1 MMAKG
6 KLHLPA
12 DLDLDT
18 VVAKPGAGRPP
29 AAFHEEPIVS
39 PPPTS
44 VTVPI
49 ETIASSGLRQITD
62 LKTKAIATTLYLL
75 PEDHRRLRRL
85 ERFPLGLN
93 RDSQGVRKGGVLAV
107 DSVSGM
113 RFAAASVS
121 SCDGC
126 PPKWRQILRSCRAC
140 CNMIGIR
147 SKPNN
152 SSNQVNGD
160 LGSNAACIARC
171 AHVARRFRCQFS
183 D

>member
-1 MMAKG
+1 MWR
-6 KLHLPA
+6 H
-12 DLDLDT
+12 
-18 VVAKPGAGRPP
+18 
-29 AAFHEEPIVS
+29 
-39 PPPTS
+39 
-44 VTVPI
+44 
-49 ETIASSGLRQITD
+49 GLRSIEV
-62 LKTKAIATTLYLL
+62 I
-75 PEDHRRLRRL
+75 ERRRKMTAEMRRIRSEMREL

-147 SKPNN
+147 S
-152 SSNQVNGD
+152 
-160 LGSNAACIARC
+160 NARHTIASPR
-171 AHVARRFRCQFS
+171 AGVAVIVLRAGMVALHLRHGRYRQT
-183 D
+183 

>member
-44 VTVPI
+44 VPVPI
-49 ETIASSGLRQITD
+49 ETIASSGVRQITD

-85 ERFPLGLN
+85 AADHEVAAQTLLLDAIDMLFMKNG
-93 RDSQGVRKGGVLAV
+93 QGPVQRWEPRRKVR
-107 DSVSGM
+107 
-113 RFAAASVS
+113 
-121 SCDGC
+121 
-126 PPKWRQILRSCRAC
+126 P
-140 CNMIGIR
+140 
-147 SKPNN
+147 
-152 SSNQVNGD
+152 
-160 LGSNAACIARC
+160 
-171 AHVARRFRCQFS
+171 
-183 D
+183 